1 VAQAP
6 QALAATERSGIP
18 LASSRRCATV
28 PYMIRFLVYLVIA
41 VIIVWFATQ
50 VPLGKRTLV
59 GHVRAIW
66 HTEEVQELK
75 QGVKEKAGP
84 AVDRLERG
92 VKAGYHAATNDGDG
106 SQGSA
111 AKP

>member
-1 VAQAP
+1 
-6 QALAATERSGIP
+6 
-18 LASSRRCATV
+18 
-28 PYMIRFLVYLVIA
+28 MRFLVYLVLAI
-41 VIIVWFATQ
+41 IIVYVATT

-59 GHVRAIW
+59 GHIRAIW

-75 QGVKEKAGP
+75 DGVKQKTGP

-106 SQGSA
+106 SQGSQGA
-111 AKP
+111 AAEARP

>member
-1 VAQAP
+1 
-6 QALAATERSGIP
+6 
-18 LASSRRCATV
+18 
-28 PYMIRFLVYLVIA
+28 MIRFLVYLAIA
-41 VIIVWFATQ
+41 IGVVWFATT

-66 HTEEVQELK
+66 HTGEVQDLK

-92 VKAGYHAATNDGDG
+92 VKAGYRAATDG
-106 SQGSA
+106 SGSA
-111 AKP
+111 TVEHPAPAEASK